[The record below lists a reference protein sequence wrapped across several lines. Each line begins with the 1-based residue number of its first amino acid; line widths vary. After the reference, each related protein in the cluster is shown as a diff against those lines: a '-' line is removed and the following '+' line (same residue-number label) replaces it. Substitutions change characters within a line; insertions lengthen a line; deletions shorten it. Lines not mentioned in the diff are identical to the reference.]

1 LSDIEFNWILSLL
14 GGFLSFL
21 AVYVALETFFIQNWI
36 ALANKAKVA
45 YSAISDL
52 RRDFG
57 ARDSNILESGY
68 RQIGDAIELFPSALI
83 LFSLVLSLTTIA
95 ISLVFY
101 VYSWSFI
108 CENVSFR
115 NLLGVLGLLA
125 FLTFSIMI
133 IALSVYSFNE
143 LRKLKDRHRKVRLFK
158 EREKYRRLDEVE

>member
-1 LSDIEFNWILSLL
+1 MSDMEFNWILSLL

-21 AVYVALETFFIQNWI
+21 AIYVALETFFIQNWL

-52 RRDFG
+52 RRDFS
-57 ARDSNILESGY
+57 ARDRSILENGY
-68 RQIGDAIELFPSALI
+68 RQIGVAIELFPKALI
-83 LFSLVLSLTTIA
+83 LFSLIVSLTTVL

-101 VYSWSFI
+101 VHAWSFI

-115 NLLGVLGLLA
+115 NLLGVLGLIA

-133 IALSVYSFNE
+133 VLFSLYSFSE
-143 LRKLKDRHRKVRLFK
+143 LRKLKEIHRRVHVFK
-158 EREKYRRLDEVE
+158 EGEEYRSLEEVE